1 MDASKRAR
9 RRAKRSC
16 KHVMYIQLFSFIFH
30 LALDC
35 LGSEF
40 TANAEKKVLKRRL
53 AMLLCIK
60 SSITASILRIAK
72 VESTQAESSSVRWG
86 LVVVATVENR
96 LLFSDTTPNQ
106 STGGHAGC
114 GRSSSAKTRSR
125 RGTH

>member
-1 MDASKRAR
+1 MDASKRAKGC
-9 RRAKRSC
+9 AKRSC

-35 LGSEF
+35 LGSGF
-40 TANAEKKVLKRRL
+40 AANAEKKALMRSL
-53 AMLLCIK
+53 AMFACIK
-60 SSITASILRIAK
+60 SSITASRK
-72 VESTQAESSSVRWG
+72 VESTQGQSSLVRWG
-86 LVVVATVENR
+86 LVVVATVEKR
-96 LLFSDTTPNQ
+96 LLFSDTTPDQ